1 MKRMKTIIKATAL
14 AFVVIVCSLTCIAQE
29 RNNCVPPSLF
39 DYDDDHALTIEASEL
54 LKQPKCYDGKFV
66 RTIGF
71 YYRGFEVSR
80 LFCLDCPGT
89 SVAWVDTGNF
99 YAAMK
104 RCTSADNLK
113 KLWSKDEAT
122 YGVVVLG
129 VLKTRLGFN
138 EQPKDIGS
146 KRMSDLA
153 RGGYGHMNAYDS
165 EFSPICFEQVEA
177 FSNAYMSQSPEG
189 EKTRKQMSTWY
200 ARMYQKL

>member
-1 MKRMKTIIKATAL
+1 MKTIIKATAF
-14 AFVVIVCSLTCIAQE
+14 AFVVIVCSLTCVAQE
-29 RNNCVPPSLF
+29 RNNCVLPNLF
-39 DYDDDHALTIEASEL
+39 DYDEDHTLTVEASDL
-54 LKQPKCYDGKFV
+54 LKQPKCYDGMFV

-71 YYRGFEVSR
+71 YHRGFEVSR

-104 RCTSADNLK
+104 RCTSTENLK
-113 KLWSKDEAT
+113 KLSKDEAT

-129 VLKTRLGFN
+129 VLKTRLGLN

-153 RGGYGHMNAYDS
+153 RGGYGHMNAYDI
-165 EFSPICFEQVEA
+165 EFSPICFEQVEL
-177 FSNAYMSQSPEG
+177 FGNAYLSHSAER
-189 EKTRKQMSTWY
+189 EKALKRMTQWY
-200 ARMYQKL
+200 ERVYQKL

>member
-1 MKRMKTIIKATAL
+1 MKRMNTIIKATAF
-14 AFVVIVCSLTCIAQE
+14 AFVVFVCSLTCIAQE
-29 RNNCVPPSLF
+29 RNNCVPPNLF
-39 DYDDDHALTIEASEL
+39 DYDDDHTLTIEASEL
-54 LKQPKCYDGKFV
+54 LKQPKCYDGMFV

-104 RCTSADNLK
+104 RCTSATDLK

-146 KRMSDLA
+146 KPVSYTHLTLPTILR
-153 RGGYGHMNAYDS
+153 
-165 EFSPICFEQVEA
+165 V
-177 FSNAYMSQSPEG
+177 
-189 EKTRKQMSTWY
+189 
-200 ARMYQKL
+200 

>member
-1 MKRMKTIIKATAL
+1 MKTMTKVIGFAL
-14 AFVVIVCSLTCIAQE
+14 VIFVCSLTCIGQE
-29 RNNCVPPSLF
+29 RNNCEPLNLF
-39 DYDDDHALTIEASEL
+39 DYDEDHTLTVEARDL
-54 LKQPKCYDGKFV
+54 LKRPKCYDGMFV

-80 LFCLDCPGT
+80 LFCLDCPPT
-89 SVAWVDTGNF
+89 SVAWVNTGNF

-104 RCTSADNLK
+104 RCTSAENLK
-113 KLWSKDEAT
+113 KLSKDEVT

-146 KRMSDLA
+146 KRMSDLV

-165 EFSPICFEQVEA
+165 EFSPICFEQVEL
-177 FSNAYMSQSPEG
+177 FSNAYLSQSPEG